1 MIIKLKKLPDFE
13 WTMALQVLTEEEVLE
28 WAGDRQ
34 VYYCEP
40 MDVYLV
46 RADEIRES

>member
-1 MIIKLKKLPDFE
+1 MKIIKLKKLPDFE
-13 WTMALQVLTEEEVLE
+13 WTAPIQSLTEKEAIK

-34 VYYCEP
+34 LFYCVP

-46 RADEIRES
+46 REDG